1 MNIAIVDDDKTAA
14 RLLADKLKGFEEAH
28 ISGIAANG
36 MDGLALVMDTNPDLL
51 FLDIELP
58 DISGIEFLERIAD
71 SAASDC
77 RVVMYTA
84 HQKFMLS
91 AFRNQAFDYL
101 MKPIDDQELRTIIR
115 RVCLDMQMPKP
126 VSPMRV
132 ALSDNAANAVT
143 MCADGIGRRTDG
155 KFLIY
160 TNAVDFRLV
169 DVRDIGIV
177 AYQHGSRV
185 WEMYVSG
192 LDKPIRL
199 KRNVTSDMIVA
210 LDPSLVRVS
219 QKHIINLTYL
229 MEVTDNTCRL
239 FPPFNNLTDVKVGRF
254 YRKKLI
260 EMFSGFKVCFVL
272 GQSNGS
278 TYNISM

>member
-155 KFLIY
+155 KFLSIPMPW
-160 TNAVDFRLV
+160 TSALWTFATSASLLIST
-169 DVRDIGIV
+169 VRECG
-177 AYQHGSRV
+177 RC
-185 WEMYVSG
+185 
-192 LDKPIRL
+192 
-199 KRNVTSDMIVA
+199 TSQA
-210 LDPSLVRVS
+210 LTSPS
-219 QKHIINLTYL
+219 
-229 MEVTDNTCRL
+229 D
-239 FPPFNNLTDVKVGRF
+239 
-254 YRKKLI
+254 
-260 EMFSGFKVCFVL
+260 
-272 GQSNGS
+272 
-278 TYNISM
+278 

>member
-36 MDGLALVMDTNPDLL
+36 MDGLTLVMDTKPDLL

-84 HQKFMLS
+84 HEKFMLS

-126 VSPMRV
+126 VSPVRV
-132 ALSDNAANAVT
+132 AMVDNGANAANAVT
-143 MCADGIGRRTDG
+143 MFADGIGRRTVG
-155 KFLIY
+155 KFFIY

-169 DVRDIGIV
+169 DVHDIGIV
-177 AYQHGSRV
+177 AYQHDSRV

-229 MEVTDNTCRL
+229 MEVADNTCRL

-260 EMFSGFKVCFVL
+260 EMFSGF
-272 GQSNGS
+272 
-278 TYNISM
+278 

>member
-1 MNIAIVDDDKTAA
+1 
-14 RLLADKLKGFEEAH
+14 
-28 ISGIAANG
+28 
-36 MDGLALVMDTNPDLL
+36 
-51 FLDIELP
+51 
-58 DISGIEFLERIAD
+58 
-71 SAASDC
+71 
-77 RVVMYTA
+77 
-84 HQKFMLS
+84 
-91 AFRNQAFDYL
+91 
-101 MKPIDDQELRTIIR
+101 
-115 RVCLDMQMPKP
+115 MQMPKP

-260 EMFSGFKVCFVL
+260 EMFSGF
-272 GQSNGS
+272 
-278 TYNISM
+278 

>member
-210 LDPSLVRVS
+210 LTRLLSVSARSISSISLTLWR
-219 QKHIINLTYL
+219 
-229 MEVTDNTCRL
+229 
-239 FPPFNNLTDVKVGRF
+239 
-254 YRKKLI
+254 
-260 EMFSGFKVCFVL
+260 
-272 GQSNGS
+272 
-278 TYNISM
+278 

>member
-1 MNIAIVDDDKTAA
+1 MKNIAIVDDDKTAA

-177 AYQHGSRV
+177 AYQHDSRV

-260 EMFSGFKVCFVL
+260 EMFSGFL
-272 GQSNGS
+272 GLCLGS
-278 TYNISM
+278 IKWQYI

>member
-126 VSPMRV
+126 ASPMRV

-169 DVRDIGIV
+169 DIRDIGIV

-260 EMFSGFKVCFVL
+260 EMFSGF
-272 GQSNGS
+272 
-278 TYNISM
+278 

>member
-14 RLLADKLKGFEEAH
+14 RLLADKLNGFEEAH

-155 KFLIY
+155 SSLSIPMPWTSALWTFATSASLLIS
-160 TNAVDFRLV
+160 T
-169 DVRDIGIV
+169 VRECG
-177 AYQHGSRV
+177 RC
-185 WEMYVSG
+185 
-192 LDKPIRL
+192 
-199 KRNVTSDMIVA
+199 TSQA
-210 LDPSLVRVS
+210 LTSPS
-219 QKHIINLTYL
+219 
-229 MEVTDNTCRL
+229 D
-239 FPPFNNLTDVKVGRF
+239 
-254 YRKKLI
+254 
-260 EMFSGFKVCFVL
+260 
-272 GQSNGS
+272 
-278 TYNISM
+278 

>member
-126 VSPMRV
+126 ASPMRA

-160 TNAVDFRLV
+160 TNA
-169 DVRDIGIV
+169 
-177 AYQHGSRV
+177 
-185 WEMYVSG
+185 
-192 LDKPIRL
+192 
-199 KRNVTSDMIVA
+199 
-210 LDPSLVRVS
+210 
-219 QKHIINLTYL
+219 
-229 MEVTDNTCRL
+229 
-239 FPPFNNLTDVKVGRF
+239 
-254 YRKKLI
+254 
-260 EMFSGFKVCFVL
+260 
-272 GQSNGS
+272 
-278 TYNISM
+278 

>member
-126 VSPMRV
+126 VSPVRV
-132 ALSDNAANAVT
+132 AADNAANAVT
-143 MCADGIGRRTDG
+143 MCADGIGRRTASSLSIPMPWTSVLWM
-155 KFLIY
+155 FATSASLLIS
-160 TNAVDFRLV
+160 T
-169 DVRDIGIV
+169 VRECG
-177 AYQHGSRV
+177 RC
-185 WEMYVSG
+185 
-192 LDKPIRL
+192 
-199 KRNVTSDMIVA
+199 TSQD
-210 LDPSLVRVS
+210 LTSPS
-219 QKHIINLTYL
+219 
-229 MEVTDNTCRL
+229 D
-239 FPPFNNLTDVKVGRF
+239 
-254 YRKKLI
+254 
-260 EMFSGFKVCFVL
+260 
-272 GQSNGS
+272 
-278 TYNISM
+278 

>member
-210 LDPSLVRVS
+210 LTRPLSVSARSTSSISLTLWR
-219 QKHIINLTYL
+219 
-229 MEVTDNTCRL
+229 
-239 FPPFNNLTDVKVGRF
+239 
-254 YRKKLI
+254 
-260 EMFSGFKVCFVL
+260 
-272 GQSNGS
+272 
-278 TYNISM
+278 

>member
-58 DISGIEFLERIAD
+58 DISDIELLERIAD

-126 VSPMRV
+126 VSLMRV

-260 EMFSGFKVCFVL
+260 EMFSGF
-272 GQSNGS
+272 
-278 TYNISM
+278 

>member
-126 VSPMRV
+126 ASPMRV

-169 DVRDIGIV
+169 DIRDIGIV

-185 WEMYVSG
+185 W
-192 LDKPIRL
+192 
-199 KRNVTSDMIVA
+199 
-210 LDPSLVRVS
+210 
-219 QKHIINLTYL
+219 
-229 MEVTDNTCRL
+229 
-239 FPPFNNLTDVKVGRF
+239 
-254 YRKKLI
+254 
-260 EMFSGFKVCFVL
+260 
-272 GQSNGS
+272 
-278 TYNISM
+278 

>member
-143 MCADGIGRRTDG
+143 MCADGIGRRTASSLSIPMPWTSALWTSAILASL
-155 KFLIY
+155 LIS
-160 TNAVDFRLV
+160 T
-169 DVRDIGIV
+169 VRECG
-177 AYQHGSRV
+177 RC
-185 WEMYVSG
+185 
-192 LDKPIRL
+192 
-199 KRNVTSDMIVA
+199 TSQD
-210 LDPSLVRVS
+210 LTSPS
-219 QKHIINLTYL
+219 
-229 MEVTDNTCRL
+229 D
-239 FPPFNNLTDVKVGRF
+239 
-254 YRKKLI
+254 
-260 EMFSGFKVCFVL
+260 
-272 GQSNGS
+272 
-278 TYNISM
+278 

>member
-132 ALSDNAANAVT
+132 ALSYNAANAVT

-177 AYQHGSRV
+177 AYQHDSRV

-260 EMFSGFKVCFVL
+260 EMFSGF
-272 GQSNGS
+272 
-278 TYNISM
+278 

>member
-101 MKPIDDQELRTIIR
+101 MKP
-115 RVCLDMQMPKP
+115 K
-126 VSPMRV
+126 
-132 ALSDNAANAVT
+132 
-143 MCADGIGRRTDG
+143 IGR
-155 KFLIY
+155 
-160 TNAVDFRLV
+160 AHV
-169 DVRDIGIV
+169 
-177 AYQHGSRV
+177 
-185 WEMYVSG
+185 
-192 LDKPIRL
+192 
-199 KRNVTSDMIVA
+199 
-210 LDPSLVRVS
+210 
-219 QKHIINLTYL
+219 
-229 MEVTDNTCRL
+229 
-239 FPPFNNLTDVKVGRF
+239 
-254 YRKKLI
+254 
-260 EMFSGFKVCFVL
+260 
-272 GQSNGS
+272 
-278 TYNISM
+278 

>member
-126 VSPMRV
+126 VSPVRV
-132 ALSDNAANAVT
+132 AVADNAANAVT
-143 MCADGIGRRTDG
+143 MYADGIGRRTDG

-185 WEMYVSG
+185 W
-192 LDKPIRL
+192 RC
-199 KRNVTSDMIVA
+199 TSQD
-210 LDPSLVRVS
+210 LTSPS
-219 QKHIINLTYL
+219 
-229 MEVTDNTCRL
+229 D
-239 FPPFNNLTDVKVGRF
+239 
-254 YRKKLI
+254 
-260 EMFSGFKVCFVL
+260 
-272 GQSNGS
+272 
-278 TYNISM
+278 

>member
-14 RLLADKLKGFEEAH
+14 RLLADKLKGFEEVH

-132 ALSDNAANAVT
+132 ALSDNPSNAVT

-210 LDPSLVRVS
+210 LTRPLSVSARSISSISLILWR
-219 QKHIINLTYL
+219 
-229 MEVTDNTCRL
+229 
-239 FPPFNNLTDVKVGRF
+239 
-254 YRKKLI
+254 
-260 EMFSGFKVCFVL
+260 
-272 GQSNGS
+272 
-278 TYNISM
+278 

>member
-115 RVCLDMQMPKP
+115 R
-126 VSPMRV
+126 
-132 ALSDNAANAVT
+132 
-143 MCADGIGRRTDG
+143 TDG

-177 AYQHGSRV
+177 AYQHDSRV

-260 EMFSGFKVCFVL
+260 EMFSGF
-272 GQSNGS
+272 
-278 TYNISM
+278 

>member
-132 ALSDNAANAVT
+132 ALSDNPSNAVT

-210 LDPSLVRVS
+210 LDPSLSVS
-219 QKHIINLTYL
+219 ARSISSIS
-229 MEVTDNTCRL
+229 
-239 FPPFNNLTDVKVGRF
+239 
-254 YRKKLI
+254 LI
-260 EMFSGFKVCFVL
+260 L
-272 GQSNGS
+272 WR
-278 TYNISM
+278 